1 MRVRDSL
8 GRLAAATTLAAALGS
23 LGCAATYVRTPV
35 YKQGETQIY
44 LRGLE
49 KHGKAIERGFEH
61 PLAIAPVR
69 LTNILARLEVKA
81 KGDKEQRKP
90 AIPTG
95 VLYEIGEGAAQ
106 ALGKANS
113 SQEVVVMAIE
123 RKRSLGV
130 FTTNYATT
138 LLLWGQDGKLMIQ
151 LSKLDEPMSR
161 DPNDKLQEPSTDESD
176 LKKRKMLPG
185 DGVEPKGPML
195 VAVDWRDPVFTQS
208 AVRIRPGGEVVRRTI
223 LLETPED
230 KPAGE
235 KDGGAAPPDT
245 LSPEALRA
253 LADLEETRRRG
264 ELTESEYQSRRR
276 AILSGEI
283 PPAPS
288 APAAPSTPSA
298 PSAASPPRVQ

>member
-1 MRVRDSL
+1 MSVRGSL

-23 LGCAATYVRTPV
+23 AGCAATYVRTPV
-35 YKQGETQIY
+35 FKQGETQIY

-49 KHGKAIERGFEH
+49 KHGKPIERGFEH

-69 LTNILARLEVKA
+69 LTNILARLEVKG

-95 VLYEIGEGAAQ
+95 VLYDIGEGAAQ

-113 SQEVVVMAIE
+113 SQEVVVMAVE
-123 RKRSLGV
+123 RRRSLGV

-138 LLLWGQDGKLMIQ
+138 LLLWGQDGKLMIK
-151 LSKLDEPMSR
+151 LGKLDEPMSR
-161 DPNDKLQEPSTDESD
+161 DPNDKLQEPSADESD
-176 LKKRKMLPG
+176 LKKRKALPG

-230 KPAGE
+230 KPAKE
-235 KDGGAAPPDT
+235 GGSVPPDS

-288 APAAPSTPSA
+288 APPAP
-298 PSAASPPRVQ
+298 AASSPAPAK